1 MLWNTTANSTHTNL
15 QEATDMSTIKTGLNK
30 IISNKLIIGFILTI
44 FAIAAGVQ
52 SILKKSEF
60 YPEVNKT
67 YTHYN
72 NYIIF
77 KNSFTHLSEHKDL
90 YQMYP
95 EEHWDLYKYSPTF
108 SFFMGIFSVF
118 PDSIGLCLWNLLNA
132 LALFFAVYA
141 LPNLS
146 QKQKGL
152 ALLLCVFELMTSMQN
167 SQSNALMAGLLILS
181 FALMEKDKF
190 FLAVLCIVSSM
201 YIKIFGIVGMSLF
214 LFYPEKWKN
223 ALYSVFWIILLFLL
237 PLFVIDFN
245 QLIYLYKSWGHLLSN
260 DYQSAYSL
268 SVVGL
273 INTWFHLDI
282 NKNLVL
288 IPGIIL
294 FMIPFIF
301 TKKYS
306 ESTFRTLALAS
317 VLIWIIIFNH
327 KAESPTFIVAMIGI
341 CIWFF
346 ISKPDKINLS
356 LFLFAFILTSLSATD
371 LFPKIIRDTWVKP
384 YALKALPCV
393 IIWFKILYD
402 MISLHTVHGI
412 EKLTAKE

>member
-1 MLWNTTANSTHTNL
+1 MLWIATANPTHTNL

-44 FAIAAGVQ
+44 FAITAGVQ

-108 SFFMGIFSVF
+108 SFFMGIFSLF

-141 LPNLS
+141 LPYLS
-146 QKQKGL
+146 PKQKGF

-181 FALMEKDKF
+181 FALMEKNKF

-214 LFYPEKWKN
+214 LFYPDKWKN

-245 QLIYLYKSWGHLLSN
+245 QLLFLYKSWGHLLSN

-402 MISLHTVHGI
+402 MISLHT
-412 EKLTAKE
+412 